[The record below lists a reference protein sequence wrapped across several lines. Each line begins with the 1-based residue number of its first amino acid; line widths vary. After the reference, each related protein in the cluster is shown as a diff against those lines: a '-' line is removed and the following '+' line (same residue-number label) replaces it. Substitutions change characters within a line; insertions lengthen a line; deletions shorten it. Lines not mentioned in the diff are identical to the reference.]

1 MHKHCQNYARSYR
14 DRSRHAVA
22 RDGQPVIEAR
32 MPAPAGTGLTRR
44 SMMLRSLGMG
54 VAVYGAGAM
63 NAPAAVEAAIND
75 ALAEHKVVISVFFD
89 GGWDSLSV
97 LAPFGTDHRHEAR
110 AAELRPGLSGAGAI
124 PRTATPFAADPSLSW
139 HPAANSL
146 RDLWDDPNVGVA
158 VAPAAGYPDANG
170 SHFTSRHFWEVG
182 ALDVGG
188 TTGWLGRYLDRVGRP
203 DVPIQGI
210 SMGGYLSPSQAT
222 DRVPVA
228 AVGNIDDYNFWYP
241 GVWID
246 GMENAATNRI
256 RGLGQTATADP
267 QLATSRM
274 VAEASFQL
282 VDDLGSA
289 KGAPAPA
296 AGLYGAD
303 PQGIA
308 RQLRDVARLLDTR
321 ISGAALPIRCI
332 SVNAQGGYDT
342 HSDQAA
348 SFGEDLKANCDAIK
362 AFWQDL
368 RNRGEDDRVLMLVWS
383 EFGRRPEEN
392 GSGGSDH
399 GAAGAAFVIGK
410 NVRQGLIGEFPGLKA
425 YGASDS
431 GLTEDENLRHTSDF
445 RSIEAAILEQWLDTD
460 AAAILPGIGGLARP
474 QLL

>member
-1 MHKHCQNYARSYR
+1 MHQHCQNYARSR
-14 DRSRHAVA
+14 PAVA
-22 RDGQPVIEAR
+22 GDGLPVIEAG
-32 MPAPAGTGLTRR
+32 MPAPAGTGLSRR

-63 NAPAAVEAAIND
+63 KAPAAVEAAIND
-75 ALAEHKVVISVFFD
+75 ALGEHKVVISVFFD

-97 LAPFGTDHRHEAR
+97 LAPFGTDHKHEAR
-110 AAELRPGLSGAGAI
+110 AAELRPGLSGNAAI
-124 PRTATPFAADPSLSW
+124 DRATATPFAADPSLSW
-139 HPAANSL
+139 HPAAGGL

-158 VAPAAGYPDANG
+158 VAPACGYPDANG

-188 TTGWLGRYLDRVGRP
+188 TTGWMGRYLDRVGRA

-210 SMGGYLSPSQAT
+210 SMGGSLSPAQAT

-228 AVGNIDDYNFWYP
+228 AISSIDDYNFWYP
-241 GVWID
+241 GIWGPMD
-246 GMENAATNRI
+246 DAATGRL
-256 RGLGQTATADP
+256 RGLGRTATADP

-282 VDDLGSA
+282 VDDLGSS
-289 KGAPAPA
+289 KTAPAPA
-296 AGLYGAD
+296 DGLYGTD
-303 PQGIA
+303 PRGIA

-342 HSDQAA
+342 HSDQTA

-368 RNRGEDDRVLMLVWS
+368 RNRGEDDRVVMLVWS

-410 NVRQGLIGEFPGLKA
+410 SVQQGLIGEFPGLKA
-425 YGASDS
+425 HGASDS
-431 GLTEDENLRHTSDF
+431 GLTQDENLRHTSDF

-460 AAAILPGIGGLARP
+460 AAAILPNIGGLSRP
-474 QLL
+474 RLL